1 VLRFLLICLGGAFGT
16 ACRYGMQ
23 TWAKE
28 ALGGPFPWG
37 TLGVN
42 LIGSFFISLI
52 MVVGL
57 ETQAMSVTT
66 RMVLVTGVMGGFTTY
81 SSFNYETLALF
92 QDGSPKLA
100 ALNVGATLLGCWITG
115 ALGFMAGK
123 KLIGSAVF

>member
-1 VLRFLLICLGGAFGT
+1 VLRFCLICLGGAFGT

-23 TWAKE
+23 TWAKD
-28 ALGGPFPWG
+28 ALGATFPWG

-42 LIGSFFISLI
+42 LIGSFFISAI

-66 RMVLVTGVMGGFTTY
+66 RMALVTGVMGGFTTY
-81 SSFNYETLALF
+81 SSFNYETLALV

-100 ALNVGATLLGCWITG
+100 ALNVGATLLGCWIAG
-115 ALGFMAGK
+115 ALGFMVGK